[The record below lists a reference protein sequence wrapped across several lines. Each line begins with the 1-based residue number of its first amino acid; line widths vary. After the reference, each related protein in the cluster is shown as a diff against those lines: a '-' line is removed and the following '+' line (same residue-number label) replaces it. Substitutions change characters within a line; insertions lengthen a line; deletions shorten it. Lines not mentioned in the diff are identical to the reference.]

1 MLEVLV
7 GQSEDVDEQE
17 AIAEVLAQ
25 IQEGLQGR
33 APTAGILFCSVD
45 LQHQEILGGLL
56 RAFPD
61 IELIGCTTDGEISS
75 QCGFTDDSVALLVF
89 VSDTIEMRAGIGR
102 NVSSE
107 GQAAGEAAAAACLAG
122 LQRRNGEQQFAVI
135 LSDPLSAGT
144 SGVDRGVKAQLGE
157 TFPVFGGVAAAHAK
171 NRKTH
176 QFYNGE
182 VVSDSVVLLLFAGPV
197 RYAFGIKGGHAPLG
211 LREKVVASENN
222 VLYRIGDSTAYDYF
236 RRYVGAYDLFM
247 NYCLA
252 VYPDCSDE
260 YFVLSAPSSDENEGL
275 VRLNGFVPPQA
286 EVQIGTANKEV
297 IASSCA
303 QSLDT
308 AVRHFGGGEPAGA
321 LFFSCAGRKMIMGTK
336 IGQESEIAAKR
347 LPRTPFIGF
356 YCYGEFGPPAAG
368 EPYRFHGTTF
378 VSLLIG
384 EAQGEH
390 C

>member
-7 GQSEDVDEQE
+7 GQSEDVVEQE

-25 IQEGLQGR
+25 IKGGLQGR
-33 APTAGILFCSVD
+33 SPAAGILFCSVE
-45 LQHQEILGGLL
+45 LQHQDILDCIL
-56 RAFPD
+56 REFPD

-75 QCGFTDDSVALLVF
+75 LYGFTDDSVALLVF
-89 VSDTIEMRAGIGR
+89 VSDSIEIRAGIGR
-102 NVSSE
+102 NVSSQ
-107 GQAAGEAAAAACLAG
+107 GRSAGEAAAATCLDG
-122 LQRRNGEQQFAVI
+122 MQRRRGEQKFAVI
-135 LSDPLSAGT
+135 LSDPLSAGI
-144 SGVDRGVKAQLGE
+144 SGVDQGIKALLGE
-157 TFPVFGGVAAAHAK
+157 TFPVFGGVSAAHAK

-176 QFYNGE
+176 QFHNGE
-182 VVSDSVVLLLFAGPV
+182 VATDCVVLLLFSGPV
-197 RYAFGIKGGHAPLG
+197 RYSFGIKGGHAPLG
-211 LREKVVASENN
+211 LREKVVACENN
-222 VLYRIGDSTAYDYF
+222 ILYRIGDSTAYDYF
-236 RRYVGAYDLFM
+236 RRYVGTYDLFM

-260 YFVLSAPSSDENEGL
+260 YFVLSAPSSDESAGL
-275 VRLNGFVPPQA
+275 VRLNGFVPQEA

-308 AVRHFGGGEPAGA
+308 ALRDFGGAPAGA

-336 IGQESEIAAKR
+336 IGRESDIAKER

-356 YCYGEFGPPAAG
+356 YCYGEFGPPVVG
-368 EPYRFHGTTF
+368 EPFRFHGTTF

-384 EAQGEH
+384 EAEGERS
-390 C
+390 